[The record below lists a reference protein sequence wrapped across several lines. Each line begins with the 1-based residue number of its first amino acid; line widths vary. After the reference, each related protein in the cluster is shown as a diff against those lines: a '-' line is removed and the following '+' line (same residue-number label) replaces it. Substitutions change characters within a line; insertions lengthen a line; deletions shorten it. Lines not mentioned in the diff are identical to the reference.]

1 MCQIIDFLVPKIQI
15 LTLNWTYKTLK
26 KVHFDQFSSQN
37 SSFWTQNLWN
47 CSSKSSINVST
58 TQYPKGYK
66 NLSFHL
72 NQFQV
77 HLRTYF
83 GHDTFLKSKT
93 LLTCCQKKP
102 KMWSVSRVQVLVEL
116 FIVVFCSPLASCPL
130 APTLLSIERCCC
142 CCYSNPACSSTLFY
156 SAELQLL
163 ELHHLKRLRS
173 RWECWGCCCCCF
185 DRQTKE
191 LECWTATM
199 GPPRHSGGI
208 TKKSARGL
216 PYSFFRVNIV
226 PRKEIL
232 PFKT

>member
-1 MCQIIDFLVPKIQI
+1 MKLPFKIR
-15 LTLNWTYKTLK
+15 
-26 KVHFDQFSSQN
+26 
-37 SSFWTQNLWN
+37 
-47 CSSKSSINVST
+47 SKSSHKCEYNPI
-58 TQYPKGYK
+58 PKGYK

-83 GHDTFLKSKT
+83 GHDTFLKNKT

-142 CCYSNPACSSTLFY
+142 CCCYSNPACSSTLFY

-191 LECWTATM
+191 LQCWTATM

-226 PRKEIL
+226 PRNARDTT
-232 PFKT
+232 F

>member
-1 MCQIIDFLVPKIQI
+1 M
-15 LTLNWTYKTLK
+15 
-26 KVHFDQFSSQN
+26 
-37 SSFWTQNLWN
+37 
-47 CSSKSSINVST
+47 SK

-83 GHDTFLKSKT
+83 GHDTLVKNKT

-142 CCYSNPACSSTLFY
+142 CYSNPACSSTLFY

-173 RWECWGCCCCCF
+173 RWECWGCCLLRSPNQRAGMLNS
-185 DRQTKE
+185 DDGATPSLRGNHKKE
-191 LECWTATM
+191 REGLAILFFS
-199 GPPRHSGGI
+199 GKHS
-208 TKKSARGL
+208 TSN
-216 PYSFFRVNIV
+216 S
-226 PRKEIL
+226 
-232 PFKT
+232 